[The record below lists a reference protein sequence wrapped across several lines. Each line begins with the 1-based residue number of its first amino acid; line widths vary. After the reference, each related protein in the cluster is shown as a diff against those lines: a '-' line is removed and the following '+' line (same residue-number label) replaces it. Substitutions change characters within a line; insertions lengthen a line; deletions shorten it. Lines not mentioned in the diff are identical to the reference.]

1 MPQFSADMNDST
13 YRDEIV
19 RLEAQIDAL
28 AATIENCRKFILAG
42 WVAIVTG
49 GLILLAMLLG
59 LIGSDPSVLGLAVA
73 AALGGIVVA
82 GSNRSTAKQAANEL
96 SASEAQR
103 TKLISQ
109 LELRVVSDRNGVQ

>member
-59 LIGSDPSVLGLAVA
+59 LIGSDPSVLGLAGA
-73 AALGGIVVA
+73 AVLGGIVV
-82 GSNRSTAKQAANEL
+82 SNRSTAKQAANEL

-109 LELRVVSDRNGVQ
+109 LELRVVSDRNGVH